1 MTPPRPGG
9 ACIVDLPAGY
19 EDDAPRQA
27 GFGALLAAVLND
39 PRCGGAARRAAT
51 AGWLTRHQL
60 GARTSSFAYWAA
72 DPADLMPLLDV
83 MKHTRLPSGPA
94 GEAVLDDLRARQIA
108 AIEGRGAT
116 PLTLLGQLLERA
128 ARRTPDT
135 DPRGTAGTL
144 AAVSTADLNHA
155 IETLLARARVHRDH
169 PSIPARPG
177 EPPEQPMARDRD
189 RDRAGAEAGATGD
202 PAPDSHWRGALEI
215 ATHPGCDARVA
226 LRLPIRPPGP
236 GLLPLT
242 VERLGNGPNGRLH
255 HALRHRHHLAY
266 GFTAAYWHEPG
277 SSAIGAT
284 ATVAPQHAAVAL
296 RVLDHTVRQLARG
309 ADPHE
314 TDLARRRCRAENL
327 AALDGPFG
335 AVDDLR
341 RQDLGEQTIR
351 QRLTA
356 MAEITEIP
364 GLTFLARPPAAAALG
379 PLTQEQRRQLTDVYQ
394 EIQ

>member
-19 EDDAPRQA
+19 QDDAPRHA
-27 GFGALLAAVLND
+27 GFGALLAAVLSD
-39 PRCGGAARRAAT
+39 PRCGGAATRAAT

-60 GARTSSFAYWAA
+60 GAHSSSFAYWSAA
-72 DPADLMPLLDV
+72 PADLMTVLDELRN
-83 MKHTRLPSGPA
+83 TRLPSGPA
-94 GEAVLDDLRARQIA
+94 GEAVLDGLRARLIA
-108 AIEGRGAT
+108 AIEGRGAA
-116 PLTLLGQLLERA
+116 PLTLLGQLLDRA
-128 ARRTPDT
+128 ARQTPDA

-144 AAVSTADLNHA
+144 AVVSAADLNHA
-155 IETLLARARVHRDH
+155 IETLLPRARVHRDH
-169 PSIPARPG
+169 PPTPARLG
-177 EPPEQPMARDRD
+177 APPEQPTPRH
-189 RDRAGAEAGATGD
+189 RAGAGTTAD
-202 PAPDSHWRGALEI
+202 PAPDAGWRGALEI

-236 GLLPLT
+236 DLLPLT
-242 VERLGNGPNGRLH
+242 VERLGNGPNGLLH

-277 SSAIGAT
+277 SSSIGAT
-284 ATVAPQHAAVAL
+284 ATVAPQHAAAAL

-335 AVDDLR
+335 AVDELR
-341 RQDLGEQTIR
+341 RQYLGERTIR

-356 MAEITEIP
+356 MAEITELP
-364 GLTFLARPPAAAALG
+364 GPTFLPRPPAAAALG
-379 PLTQEQRRQLTDVYQ
+379 PFTQEHRRQLADVYQ